1 MPIPSF
7 NLVNLLFFAGVP
19 TISPSLASPL
29 LAAGA
34 FAVAG
39 AGAFVELV
47 VELSDFD
54 ADWQPHSRQ
63 AEPIA
68 IATSGRNLK

>member
-1 MPIPSF
+1 MPIFS
-7 NLVNLLFFAGVP
+7 LVNLLFFAGVP

-39 AGAFVELV
+39 AWDFAEVV
-47 VELSDFD
+47 VEVSDFR
-54 ADWQPHSRQ
+54 ADWQPNSRQ
-63 AEPIA
+63 AEPTA
-68 IATSGRNLK
+68 IASSGRLK